1 MSWQDETALL
11 SPKQER
17 AFWLEEVRKRME
29 FCTGLLVNR
38 RYMPSLDK
46 TPVLRKLVEDGLLVR
61 VRQATWGSSS
71 VRRTYLILP
80 EKPIPAV

>member
-1 MSWQDETALL
+1 MSWQDDTAML

-17 AFWLEEVRKRME
+17 EFWLAEVKKRMT

-46 TPVLRKLVEDGLLVR
+46 TPVLRKMVEDGTLVR
-61 VRQATWGSSS
+61 VREKTWGSSH
-71 VRRTYLILP
+71 VKRTYLRIP
-80 EKPIPAV
+80 E

>member
-1 MSWQDETALL
+1 MSWQEQTAMM

-17 AFWLEEVRKRME
+17 EFWLKEVKQRMT

-46 TPVLRKLVEDGLLVR
+46 TPVLRKMVEDGTLVR
-61 VRQATWGSSS
+61 VRELTWLSTH
-71 VRRTYLILP
+71 VRRTYLRTP
-80 EKPIPAV
+80 E

>member
-1 MSWQDETALL
+1 MSWQDDTAMM

-17 AFWLEEVRKRME
+17 EFWLEEVRKRML

-46 TPVLRKLVEDGLLVR
+46 TPQLRKLIADGLLVR
-61 VRQATWGSSS
+61 VRQHSGGN

-80 EKPIPAV
+80 ETPAAP

>member
-1 MSWQDETALL
+1 MSWQEQTAMM

-17 AFWLEEVRKRME
+17 AFWLQEVKNRMT

-61 VRQATWGSSS
+61 VRQYTWNSSS
-71 VRRTYLILP
+71 VRRTYLVLP
-80 EKPIPAV
+80 E

>member
-1 MSWQDETALL
+1 MSWQDQTAMM

-17 AFWLEEVRKRME
+17 EFWLKEVKQRMT

-46 TPVLRKLVEDGLLVR
+46 TPVLRKMVEDGTLVR
-61 VRQATWGSSS
+61 VRELTWLSAN
-71 VRRTYLILP
+71 VRRTYLRIP
-80 EKPIPAV
+80 E

>member
-1 MSWQDETALL
+1 MSWQDQTAMM

-17 AFWLEEVRKRME
+17 EFWLKEVKKRMT

-46 TPVLRKLVEDGLLVR
+46 TPVLRKMVEDGTLIR
-61 VRQATWGSSS
+61 VRELTWLSAN
-71 VRRTYLILP
+71 VRRTYLRIP
-80 EKPIPAV
+80 E

>member
-1 MSWQDETALL
+1 MSWQDQTAMM

-17 AFWLEEVRKRME
+17 EFWLKEVKQRMT

-46 TPVLRKLVEDGLLVR
+46 TPVLRKMVEDGTLVR
-61 VRQATWGSSS
+61 VRELTRLSAN
-71 VRRTYLILP
+71 VRRTYLR
-80 EKPIPAV
+80 IPQ